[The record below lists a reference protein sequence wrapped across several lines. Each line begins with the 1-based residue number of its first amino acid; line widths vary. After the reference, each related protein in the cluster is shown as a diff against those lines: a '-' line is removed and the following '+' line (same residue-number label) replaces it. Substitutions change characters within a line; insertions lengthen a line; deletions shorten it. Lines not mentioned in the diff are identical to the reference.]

1 MLEIL
6 SLNEERNIQ
15 VVEEAAM
22 QAKEE
27 KEFTLQER
35 RCLIVWVYTLKPL
48 KQLRRYG
55 LIHYVSRKM
64 KYVVI
69 YMNEENIESNMEKI
83 NQLHFVRSV
92 DKSYRPDVEMNFAEK
107 LVPKRLIK
115 NKKTTAM

>member
-1 MLEIL
+1 
-6 SLNEERNIQ
+6 
-15 VVEEAAM
+15 M

-27 KEFTLQER
+27 KFTLQER

-69 YMNEENIESNMEKI
+69 YMNEENIESNMEKLISYILFVVSI
-83 NQLHFVRSV
+83 NRIDQMS
-92 DKSYRPDVEMNFAEK
+92 K
-107 LVPKRLIK
+107 
-115 NKKTTAM
+115 